1 MFKYIYK
8 SNKVYRCSI
17 ILPVVNCNSIYFQV
31 ACIINKNSP
40 DLVNDLMTNLKI
52 GRGNSEDD
60 IGFHITLNVLEKLLG
75 KNQGFISNN
84 LFSCQNNM
92 TPLKL
97 NPQNVFIHLNKS
109 DFINDVLKS
118 DVVDKTPQPHSQ
130 TFKPRIIE
138 FR

>member
-1 MFKYIYK
+1 MF
-8 SNKVYRCSI
+8 N
-17 ILPVVNCNSIYFQV
+17 ILPIVNCNSIYFQV
-31 ACIINKNSP
+31 ACVINKNSP
-40 DLVNDLMTNLKI
+40 DLVNDLMANLKI

-60 IGFHITLNVLEKLLG
+60 IGFRITFNVLEKLSG

-92 TPLKL
+92 TTLKL

-118 DVVDKTPQPHSQ
+118 DVVDKTPRPHSQ
-130 TFKPRIIE
+130 IFKPRIIE